1 MRHTLLCA
9 ALGLTLA
16 ASALP
21 ASAQQLLAGPDGLV
35 PVNDTPA
42 FRAEALRGDAYSIEA
57 SRVALERSRNPKVWA
72 LANRTIEDRQA
83 TTDALLPPGSSLT
96 AGGTVVADGS
106 RGTAFD
112 TPLGFITAPLAIP
125 GAIVGGIVGG
135 NAVVD
140 SRPGEPGKRVALDAK
155 RQETLTRLQAE
166 RGGRSFDKL
175 YTGQQAVSN
184 LETVALYRD
193 YARTGRSAVARQ
205 FANQALPMMQDEA
218 EQAARLHT
226 GGWDEGE
233 AGF

>member
-1 MRHTLLCA
+1 
-9 ALGLTLA
+9 
-16 ASALP
+16 
-21 ASAQQLLAGPDGLV
+21 V

-57 SRVALERSRNPKVWA
+57 SRVALERSRNPKVRA

-184 LETVALYRD
+184 RDRRALPRLRPHRPLGGRAPVRQPGAADDAGRGRAGRPAAHRRVGRGRGRLLSRLHSAQGAPCRD
-193 YARTGRSAVARQ
+193 LGTRKKGGSARTRPSGIR
-205 FANQALPMMQDEA
+205 
-218 EQAARLHT
+218 
-226 GGWDEGE
+226 
-233 AGF
+233 